1 MYVLFF
7 EVSEEVME
15 ERLLERGKTSG
26 RVDDNKES
34 IKKRFKTYEDQTLP
48 IVAHFDA
55 KGMVERMDASR
66 SKEEVFGEP
75 LSTLRSCLWLFA
87 IA

>member
-7 EVSEEVME
+7 ELAEDVME
-15 ERLLERGKTSG
+15 ARLLERGKTSG

-48 IVAHFDA
+48 IVNHFDGL
-55 KGMVERMDASR
+55 GMVERIDAAR
-66 SKEEVFGEP
+66 GKDEVFGEYD
-75 LSTLRSCLWLFA
+75 SNSERGV
-87 IA
+87 